1 MKKSILSIAMVAFS
15 ILCIKATE
23 NNKIFNTLNEVVTI
37 SKENMVQVF
46 DWNVTTNKSTYSGTS
61 LNLEHANK
69 MIALVSADEVVLEK
83 KIESFYMLNYEA
95 EDNSNRL
102 YFWEVES
109 TYGYAKGFSSSE
121 DDANRMIQL
130 IAKGEIVTS
139 KVIISGIVEGTPRKK
154 AQVKK

>member
-15 ILCIKATE
+15 ILSINATE
-23 NNKIFNTLNEVVTI
+23 NNKIFNTLNEVLTL

-46 DWNVTTNKSTYSGTS
+46 DRHVTTNKSTYSGTS

-69 MIALVSADEVVLEK
+69 MIAIVSTDEVVLEK

-95 EDNSNRL
+95 ENNSNRL

-109 TYGYAKGFSSSE
+109 TYGHAKGFSSSE
-121 DDANRMIQL
+121 ADAYRMIQL

-139 KVIISGIVEGTPRKK
+139 KVIISGIIEGTPRKK